1 MSKTTKKTTK
11 PKVEEVKKNEVD
23 PQALNEVNAEIL
35 AAAAADYNEMEEI
48 LLEEGEEAIELF
60 GVQDTIKV
68 PIKTEVLQ
76 NGGGTRDVHWAAIF
90 KRTTMQ
96 EHDTYIKA
104 VAEGRMTDYQ
114 VLQKILVDWEKL
126 RDHEMKLIKCDRIGL
141 ISVMRNPEYKR
152 SLVKA
157 AYFSMSGG
165 SDLARKN

>member
-1 MSKTTKKTTK
+1 MANKKTTK
-11 PKVEEVKKNEVD
+11 NKAAASEEKEID
-23 PQALNEVNAEIL
+23 QQALNDVNAEML
-35 AAAAADYNEMEEI
+35 EAQQRDYNEMEEI
-48 LLEEGEEAIELF
+48 LLEEGEKPIDLF

-68 PIKTEVLQ
+68 PIKTQVLQ

-96 EHDTYIKA
+96 QHDEYIKA

-114 VLQKILVDWEKL
+114 VLKEILVDWEKL
-126 RDHEMKLIKCDRIGL
+126 RDHEMKLIPCNRIGL

-165 SDLARKN
+165 SELARKN